1 MRCVAVPH
9 ILWLPLWGS
18 WHGGAVTERVY
29 RNRNFSDEWDRRI
42 FFSRSG
48 ENTTAQHIM

>member
-18 WHGGAVTERVY
+18 WHGEAVTEREAFPWGKVA
-29 RNRNFSDEWDRRI
+29 
-42 FFSRSG
+42 RSAG
-48 ENTTAQHIM
+48 

>member
-18 WHGGAVTERVY
+18 WHGEAVTERVKP
-29 RNRNFSDEWDRRI
+29 EQK
-42 FFSRSG
+42 FFR
-48 ENTTAQHIM
+48 